1 MSYIDGNGL
10 NTIWKKIKTLYSPLS
25 HTHSPSDLTSV
36 VPVIKGGTGAA
47 TVAAARENLGVAS
60 ADHDHMAYHDLWMEE
75 DDANGLWY
83 GENGSKTPDSVESA
97 MRSLS
102 NKITEVSTV
111 GYTLPVATSDV
122 LGGVK
127 TGANITNADGTISL
141 SKQNVISALGYTP
154 PTERANDL
162 VKSLPTITTT
172 STLYLTGSTTS
183 AVSTGSLYKNEDL
196 RYDLASKTLLCSNVR
211 TTGGLDSSTL
221 SADTVVCHNLIKDD
235 VFLGAT
241 LFDGDESGLGNYELK
256 DTISNFN
263 YLKIYFVTDT
273 GVSFSS
279 EVYCGRD
286 AGPIIAWLTA
296 FDFDEAGVVRY
307 MYKKIVLT
315 ENAIE
320 VESGY
325 ELNYFLGDDNN
336 FEFSGK
342 DDGIRIRKVIGS

>member
-25 HTHSPSDLTSV
+25 HTHSPNDLTSA
-36 VPVIKGGTGAA
+36 VPIAKGGTGATTA
-47 TVAAARENLGVAS
+47 AAARANLNAAADGHTHS
-60 ADHDHMAYHDLWMEE
+60 AY
-75 DDANGLWY
+75 
-83 GENGSKTPDSVESA
+83 
-97 MRSLS
+97 
-102 NKITEVSTV
+102 TEVFMGQGDVTAPTTDDEIWSSGYTV
-111 GYTLPVATSDV
+111 HDAMSAISQRIREVATNGYTLPAATSTV

-127 TGANITNADGTISL
+127 TGSNITNTNGTISL
-141 SKQNVISALGYTP
+141 SKQNVVSALGYTP
-154 PTERANDL
+154 PTAQANEL
-162 VKSLPTITTT
+162 VRSFSTTGAN
-172 STLYLTGSTTS
+172 TLYLTGALESANSTTS
-183 AVSTGSLYKNEDL
+183 LFKNSDL
-196 RYDLASKTLLCSNVR
+196 RFATNTKTLSCSNLNTSNSITSPALTADVVDCNEIYKEGVR
-211 TTGGLDSSTL
+211 LDT
-221 SADTVVCHNLIKDD
+221 I
-235 VFLGAT
+235 
-241 LFDGDESGLGNYELK
+241 LFDGDESNIGQIELK

-279 EVYCGRD
+279 EVYCGKD

-315 ENAIE
+315 EAAIE

-325 ELNYFLGDDNN
+325 ELNYLLVNN
-336 FEFSGK
+336 GRFEFSGK